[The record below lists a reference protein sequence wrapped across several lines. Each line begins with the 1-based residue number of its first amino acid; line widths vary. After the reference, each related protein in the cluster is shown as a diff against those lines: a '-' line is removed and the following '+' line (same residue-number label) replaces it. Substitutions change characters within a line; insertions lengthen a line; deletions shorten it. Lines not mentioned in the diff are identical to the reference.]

1 MGINQNSLID
11 NLEEGNNK
19 GHTLG
24 KAESERILFAK
35 VKVAW
40 FDFVVKLCDTGA
52 KALFEVSY
60 HNQLIK
66 LMMWNV
72 SVLRRWGVNKR
83 QQDN

>member
-1 MGINQNSLID
+1 M
-11 NLEEGNNK
+11 
-19 GHTLG
+19 
-24 KAESERILFAK
+24 
-35 VKVAW
+35 KVAW
-40 FDFVVKLCDTGA
+40 FDIVVKLCDTGA

>member
-1 MGINQNSLID
+1 M
-11 NLEEGNNK
+11 
-19 GHTLG
+19 
-24 KAESERILFAK
+24 
-35 VKVAW
+35 KVAW

-52 KALFEVSY
+52 KALFEVRY
-60 HNQLIK
+60 RNKLIK